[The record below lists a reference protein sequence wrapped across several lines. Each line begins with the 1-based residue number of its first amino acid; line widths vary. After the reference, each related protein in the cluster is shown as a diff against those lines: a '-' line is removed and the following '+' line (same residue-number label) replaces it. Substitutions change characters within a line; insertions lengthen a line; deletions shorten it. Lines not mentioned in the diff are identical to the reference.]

1 MKGCGTPTEVRHESL
16 PLSLGQ
22 YPKRPVDALRPIWVA
37 SLHRDL
43 CTSRLRRLR
52 RVWRPKNARHF
63 DEFCGPFVRAAA
75 FAAHHHRAQRR
86 KGEGDV
92 PYINHPL
99 EVARILVDEGDIHDV
114 EILMAAVLH
123 DTVEDTEVTVA
134 DIVATFGASVAQ
146 YVAEVTDD
154 KSLPKSERKR
164 RQVMDAPTKSTGAK
178 AIKLADKTSNI
189 RDLVR
194 NPPANWTRKRLRD
207 YCPLGSPSGGRPART
222 TSQTRVGF

>member
-1 MKGCGTPTEVRHESL
+1 MPDIPMNSV
-16 PLSLGQ
+16 
-22 YPKRPVDALRPIWVA
+22 
-37 SLHRDL
+37 
-43 CTSRLRRLR
+43 
-52 RVWRPKNARHF
+52 
-63 DEFCGPFVRAAA
+63 GPFVRAAA

-207 YCPLGSPSGGRPART
+207 YALWAR
-222 TSQTRVGF
+222 QVGVGLRGPHPKLELVLDAALDAADAAFQIKDETESFSNHSKD